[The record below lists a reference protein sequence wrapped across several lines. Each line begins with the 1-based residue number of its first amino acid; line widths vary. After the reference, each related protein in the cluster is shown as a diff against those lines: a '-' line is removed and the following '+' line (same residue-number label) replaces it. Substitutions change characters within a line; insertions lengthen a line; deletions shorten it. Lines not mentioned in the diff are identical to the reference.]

1 MWLDNDMF
9 NTETAKVA
17 RFTRTLNEVPQ
28 ITFSNG
34 IHNDAN
40 LLPEGMNT
48 VAQAIAQGWVKTS
61 DGRWIK

>member
-1 MWLDNDMF
+1 MF
-9 NTETAKVA
+9 TTETAKIA

-28 ITFSNG
+28 ITFKSFAAP
-34 IHNDAN
+34 AN

-48 VAQAIAQGWVKTS
+48 IAHAIAHGWVKTR